1 MENYSKQIR
10 NKTKQY
16 VENAGEFLNLFGIDN
31 SLKYELLIESLKC
44 NDDSTTIDI
53 LKQYR
58 MFSEQKQRETDF
70 FKRTIYIQGYT
81 DFYMMSRFH
90 NKIEK
95 NDSSFINIDYETIEK
110 FFDDSDL
117 YTIILKSMEEF
128 TDLSA
133 YDKIILLKSL
143 TNEENKMLKSINPFF
158 EFEKNKYDIEI
169 GKELILKQMDKW
181 NKYQG
186 LEKSLEETTNFI
198 FKLYNLDPSN
208 IDELLYQLNVE
219 GLNIHPDGDYIK
231 YNNTY
236 ITRNIIRKNLNKE
249 YSNKQKIKK

>member
-10 NKTKQY
+10 NKTQIY
-16 VENAGEFLNLFGIDN
+16 VENAGEFLDLFGIDN

-44 NDDSTTIDI
+44 NDDQTTVEL

-58 MFSEQKQRETDF
+58 IFSEQKQRETDF

-95 NDSSFINIDYETIEK
+95 NDSSFINIDYEKIER

-117 YTIILKSMEEF
+117 YTVILKSMEEF

-133 YDKIILLKSL
+133 YNKIILFKSL
-143 TNEENKMLKSINPFF
+143 TKEENEMLKTINPFF

-169 GKELILKQMDKW
+169 TKELIIKQMDKW
-181 NKYQG
+181 NKSFG
-186 LEKSLEETTNFI
+186 LENAVKQTSKFI
-198 FKLYNLDPSN
+198 FDLYNINSSN
-208 IDELLYQLNVE
+208 INNLFEQI
-219 GLNIHPDGDYIK
+219 NIQGKKNPIEEDVIK
-231 YNNTY
+231 YNDTY
-236 ITRNIIRKNLNKE
+236 ITEDILIEKLNE
-249 YSNKQKIKK
+249 MYSQKQKIKK